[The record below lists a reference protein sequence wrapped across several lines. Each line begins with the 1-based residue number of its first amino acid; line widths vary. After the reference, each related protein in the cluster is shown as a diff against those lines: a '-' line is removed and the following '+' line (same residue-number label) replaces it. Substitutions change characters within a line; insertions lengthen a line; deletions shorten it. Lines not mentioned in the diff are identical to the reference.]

1 MAERLLAGH
10 RLIVHRGL
18 ARAGLLHREVKI
30 RGAVCILRQVL
41 RVDIGEHALD
51 VHVAVEED
59 ARVRRV
65 VKALVRGNKLRIA
78 QLGDVLR
85 FAAARKPVAGVGIQ
99 QPVRPLA
106 DDALDIGIGAL
117 HLAEDDTVVVR
128 LRLLVV
134 ELVVPALL
142 HEDLGLFV
150 DVRAEHAVE
159 IHAHEVEQILLAAAG
174 DREDGLVAV
183 GHGVEE
189 GLHRPLQQGH
199 ERLLDGK
206 ALRAVEHAVLQDV
219 EHTGV
224 VLRQGLEADAEG
236 LVLVVAVEVQE
247 LRSALLVPHGV
258 QRRRLGGDVL
268 LFFQLEAAAD
278 IAGLSVGKLHIFSDH
293 GSLADIK
300 VIC

>member
-1 MAERLLAGH
+1 M
-10 RLIVHRGL
+10 
-18 ARAGLLHREVKI
+18 
-30 RGAVCILRQVL
+30 
-41 RVDIGEHALD
+41 
-51 VHVAVEED
+51 
-59 ARVRRV
+59 
-65 VKALVRGNKLRIA
+65 
-78 QLGDVLR
+78 
-85 FAAARKPVAGVGIQ
+85 
-99 QPVRPLA
+99 
-106 DDALDIGIGAL
+106 
-117 HLAEDDTVVVR
+117 
-128 LRLLVV
+128 
-134 ELVVPALL
+134 PALL
-142 HEDLGLFV
+142 HEDLRLFV

-189 GLHRPLQQGH
+189 GLHRALQQGH

-206 ALRAVEHAVLQDV
+206 PLRAVEHAVLQDV
-219 EHTGV
+219 EHAGV
-224 VLRQGLEADAEG
+224 ILRQGLEADAEG

-268 LFFQLEAAAD
+268 LLFQLEAAAD
-278 IAGLSVGKLHIFSDH
+278 IAGLSIGKFHIFSDH